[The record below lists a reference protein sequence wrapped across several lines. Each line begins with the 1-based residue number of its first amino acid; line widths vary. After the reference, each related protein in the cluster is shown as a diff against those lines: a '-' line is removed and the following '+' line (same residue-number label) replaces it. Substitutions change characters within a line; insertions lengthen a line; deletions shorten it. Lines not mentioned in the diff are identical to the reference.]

1 MSFLRKFAEV
11 PVQALQALLNR
22 LGRSWR
28 IAILLISIAAIALA
42 LAGYGWWWKFLS
54 DRMRESASALQ
65 SQQHVLGRN
74 LEWNSLE
81 VSGFPYLVEGTLS
94 KVRLLAPDLGTVW
107 DGERVTVVLK
117 PLSLSRIAVSLEGQ
131 QHVFY
136 VGEGRWIEADG
147 QADKAL
153 FKASSRDDAQIVSAE
168 IERLTGTGKIDAS
181 DFHFILDRAKF
192 DFSLNAATEHEP
204 MPRADI
210 AAHIT
215 NLGLQGN
222 LDLALGP
229 VVDNFDLDIG
239 VKLPDKLPVATG
251 QAILAAWR
259 KTDTPIEVRQFA
271 FDWGGV
277 SVAAVGEIK
286 FDTRNLP
293 EGHLRLT
300 LGNHSRIL
308 ELLEAQG
315 WITKETHATAKP
327 VLDVLA
333 FVSGDPKRRVS
344 VPLKFENGE
353 VFLGPARIM
362 KMEAAPATSI
372 PDFVP

>member
-1 MSFLRKFAEV
+1 MSLVRKFAETLF
-11 PVQALQALLNR
+11 QAFQALLNR

-28 IAILLISIAAIALA
+28 IAGLLLSIAAIALA
-42 LAGYGWWWKFLS
+42 LAGYGWWWKFLA
-54 DRMRESASALQ
+54 DRMRENATTLQ

-107 DGERVTVVLK
+107 DGERVTVDLK

-168 IERLTGTGKIDAS
+168 IERLTGTGKVDAS

-192 DFSLNAATEHEP
+192 DFSLNAATEHDP

-222 LDLALGP
+222 LELALGP
-229 VVDNFDLDIG
+229 VIDNFDLDIG

-259 KTDTPIEVRQFA
+259 KTDTPIDVRQFA

-286 FDTRNLP
+286 FDARNLP

-315 WITKETHATAKP
+315 WITKETHAAAKP

-344 VPLKFENGE
+344 VPLKFEKGE

-362 KMEAAPATSI
+362 KMQAAPPTSI